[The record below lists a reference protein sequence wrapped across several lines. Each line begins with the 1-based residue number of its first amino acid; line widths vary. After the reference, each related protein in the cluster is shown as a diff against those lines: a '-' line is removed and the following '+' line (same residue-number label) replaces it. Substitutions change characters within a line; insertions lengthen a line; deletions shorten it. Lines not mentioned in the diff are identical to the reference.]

1 MSDSDKT
8 NELDNYGVWVKKP
21 PRTVSSENG
30 EDNTDTISDIDND
43 LPDFAAIDVVDDP
56 MVGAD
61 PNADDTTLSADEL
74 ANITGSFEGAA
85 PAPEAGSSG
94 ETEEISLDEFIE
106 GGVFEGD
113 DDAAPASSEPAAST
127 APQAEESVSADEFME
142 SSDITVSDAP
152 QVSESSAL
160 SDDGPIDIDLS
171 FDDSDSSASASSA
184 SSSSAAPVKEVAGSE
199 EVDLSDFG
207 VDFGDGDS
215 SSSSESSGPSSDG
228 TESVDLSDF
237 GVDFSDGPSS
247 EPSAPAAEPASEP
260 VINDDGTEEVSLDSF
275 GFDINAEEPGAE
287 GSAPAQ
293 ATETAEEEVSPSLS
307 DENPSLEESSSPSI
321 ELSAEDDVGDISI
334 EAEPSAP
341 AQESAPAQTF
351 ESQDNDD
358 FNLDSIMDSIED
370 ENGNKTSLNDN
381 SGFVADEAIAEEEPV
396 AAEEPVSAEQE
407 TIIEEPVVND
417 VVDMDE
423 PVFEETAVDIPEE
436 TTTEPAADSD
446 SDNPFALPP
455 DDAFTA
461 TVTDEP
467 TIHDEP
473 DENIA
478 LSDEAPLSGEPVFE
492 EPVAIDEPVEE
503 PVPEESITEEPVSFE
518 DPGISED
525 LEQEPVIEES
535 AIISEPVESTPV
547 AEEPAEP
554 VKKDAEI
561 SSAANDILNQIASEL
576 SSLRNE
582 ISNLKSEFEELKN
595 KEAAPA
601 AAEPEEAEIPAES
614 ESSGGFFGSEDEDDT
629 IALSLDEMDNI
640 LNTVEMVEETAPTI
654 PESANSVTSE
664 PEVEEPV
671 VEEPVIDETLPEETV
686 AEEPALSEEPVES
699 EPAEESLDFSN
710 ENIEEPV
717 LDDIDTNIADE
728 ELPDEILVPKS
739 EDDILVGSSQ
749 ENLIEETDAAE
760 STEDL
765 SIDEPVDEA
774 HSIEEDINFE
784 VEQTVSTESEDS
796 TMVDEPFVFDD
807 TEDEADATLSA
818 DELANIAAD
827 SSMMEEAGEE
837 ITDEETVAEESVEES
852 EEPAAGNIPDVSDIL
867 GDTSSDEE
875 EESSGISISEG
886 ELDNLLSSEAALAE
900 QNRKLAEE
908 EEKAEPVHSSI
919 PGDLQKEIKSVL
931 SYMDQL
937 LENLPEEKIAEF
949 AQSEQF
955 ETYKKL
961 FKELGLD

>member
-56 MVGAD
+56 AIGAD

-74 ANITGSFEGAA
+74 ANITGSFEEAA
-85 PAPEAGSSG
+85 PAPEATESSGGSG

-113 DDAAPASSEPAAST
+113 DDAAPAPSQPAATTS
-127 APQAEESVSADEFME
+127 QAEESVSADEFME

-152 QVSESSAL
+152 TVSESSVL

-171 FDDSDSSASASSA
+171 FDDSDSVPSMG
-184 SSSSAAPVKEVAGSE
+184 SSSSSSSAPVKEVAGSE

-215 SSSSESSGPSSDG
+215 SSSSESTVSSDG

-237 GVDFSDGPSS
+237 GVDFGDGPSS

-260 VINDDGTEEVSLDSF
+260 VVNEDGTEEVSLDSF

-287 GSAPAQ
+287 ESAPA
-293 ATETAEEEVSPSLS
+293 ATSDTIEEEISPSLS

-334 EAEPSAP
+334 EAEPSTP
-341 AQESAPAQTF
+341 AQQSEPAQTF

-381 SGFVADEAIAEEEPV
+381 AGFVADDAIAEEEPV
-396 AAEEPVSAEQE
+396 VAEEEPVATEEPLSAEQE

-436 TTTEPAADSD
+436 TATEPLADSD

-478 LSDEAPLSGEPVFE
+478 LSDEAPLSSEPVFE
-492 EPVAIDEPVEE
+492 EPIAIDEPADE
-503 PVPEESITEEPVSFE
+503 PVPQESISVEPVSFDDSVATE
-518 DPGISED
+518 EP
-525 LEQEPVIEES
+525 EQEPVIEES
-535 AIISEPVESTPV
+535 SAIDEPIESAPV
-547 AEEPAEP
+547 AEEQP
-554 VKKDAEI
+554 VKQDSEI

-582 ISNLKSEFEELKN
+582 ISNLKTEFEELKN

-601 AAEPEEAEIPAES
+601 ATEAEEAEIPAES

-640 LNTVEMVEETAPTI
+640 LNTVEIVEETAPTL
-654 PESANSVTSE
+654 PESANAVSSE
-664 PEVEEPV
+664 DE
-671 VEEPVIDETLPEETV
+671 VEEPVIDETLPEETA
-686 AEEPALSEEPVES
+686 AEEVALPEESVES
-699 EPAEESLDFSN
+699 EESLDFSN

-749 ENLIEETDAAE
+749 ENLIEETEPGE
-760 STEDL
+760 STENL
-765 SIDEPVDEA
+765 SIDEPAPEA
-774 HSIEEDINFE
+774 DSIEEDINFE
-784 VEQTVSTESEDS
+784 VEPAASAENEDS

-807 TEDEADATLSA
+807 NEDDADATLSA
-818 DELANIAAD
+818 DELANITAD
-827 SSMMEEAGEE
+827 SSMTEEAGEE
-837 ITDEETVAEESVEES
+837 IVEEEPVAEESIEEPEES
-852 EEPAAGNIPDVSDIL
+852 AESNIPDVSDIL
-867 GDTSSDEE
+867 GDTSSSEE